1 MSASATAKAT
11 PGVIFRSGET
21 PYHHP
26 DPFCRNEQHVT
37 GDHYADALDA
47 EGSCEGAP
55 GAMSIYIHLPFCPS
69 RCLSCDH
76 NTTVTH
82 ETGEI
87 DRYLD
92 SLEREMGM
100 VTGRIGRGRPLTQ
113 LHIGGGTPNY
123 LTDPQLVRLA
133 AIVENHF
140 RIGPDTETSL
150 DASPKRTS
158 RAQLDLL
165 QGLGFR
171 RINFEVRDLD
181 PGVQMAVGRSLSLP
195 ILQDVFDNAR
205 AAGFETLSTD
215 LVYGLPGQTLDSIR
229 RTLRQL
235 VELEPDR
242 VACFSYSRRPA
253 SFQHQRAIDAGSIP
267 SLADKMAMFN
277 AVVEAMQAA
286 DYTWIGLD
294 CFVRREDALSSA
306 QLQRRLH
313 RNWIGYTLHESRE
326 LLGFG
331 TNAVSELKNLCVQ
344 NQLLIP
350 NWKDAIRGGSLP
362 VRGGM
367 RLSDTDRERRNA
379 MIDLMCNMELQDY
392 AALTDASGESPTLA
406 HLQRDGLV
414 DISADRVAVTSHGRY
429 MLHQIWGDSS
439 PGHRWDGVW

>member
-1 MSASATAKAT
+1 MSASATAKAN
-11 PGVIFRSGET
+11 PRVIFRSGET
-21 PYHHP
+21 PYHH
-26 DPFCRNEQHVT
+26 DPFCHNEQHVT
-37 GDHYADALDA
+37 GDHYADALEA

-92 SLEREMGM
+92 ALEQEMGM
-100 VTGRIGRGRPLTQ
+100 VTGRIGRGRPLMQ

-133 AIVENHF
+133 AIIEDHF
-140 RIGPDTETSL
+140 VIGPDTETSL

-165 QGLGFR
+165 HGLGFR

-242 VACFSYSRRPA
+242 VACFSYSRRPE

>member
-1 MSASATAKAT
+1 M
-11 PGVIFRSGET
+11 
-21 PYHHP
+21 
-26 DPFCRNEQHVT
+26 T

-100 VTGRIGRGRPLTQ
+100 VTGRIGRGRPQTQ
-113 LHIGGGTPNY
+113 LHNGGGTPNY
-123 LTDPQLVRLA
+123 LTDPPLVRHA

-205 AAGFETLSTD
+205 AAGFETISMD

-235 VELEPDR
+235 VELSPDR
-242 VACFSYSRRPA
+242 VACFSYSRRPE
-253 SFQHQRAIDAGSIP
+253 SFQHQRAINADGIP

-286 DYTWIGLD
+286 DYSWIGLD
-294 CFVRREDALSSA
+294 CFVRRGDALSSA

-313 RNWIGYTLHESRE
+313 RNWIGSTLHESRE

-350 NWKDAIRGGSLP
+350 SWQEAIRGGSLP

-392 AALTDASGESPTLA
+392 AALTDSSGEGSTLV